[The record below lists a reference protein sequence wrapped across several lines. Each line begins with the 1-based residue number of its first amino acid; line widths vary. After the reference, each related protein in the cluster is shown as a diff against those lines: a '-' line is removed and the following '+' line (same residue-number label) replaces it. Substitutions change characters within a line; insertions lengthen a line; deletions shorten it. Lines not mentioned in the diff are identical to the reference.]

1 MPLFGLGIALA
12 VVGFYFAF
20 EGGGEVG
27 ESATRE
33 VVSAIAQKMP
43 DLEREGTLSFIVEPG
58 ESSWRTSLEQTQTAG
73 VGAEL
78 SSSST
83 KISMVVEQTPST
95 QGKYVRSYRNVG
107 VEAVSAE
114 QPVPA
119 DLLSQIAQ
127 LVETVKHQLTIDSNG
142 RVSNIELLSTPSG
155 ELSQFLGIITDA
167 SYYLSPHFPREAVNV
182 DEAWN
187 YTIPIEA
194 RDATGK
200 VISGEVQVTMTF
212 RGFVAGTN
220 KRVAYVDQNLT
231 GKAKG
236 SGYEGHGI
244 GKGEFWVDLDAKRV
258 KRARV
263 NYEQVGVSPGGQSIQ
278 SKVVMTKDPLE

>member
-27 ESATRE
+27 ESAKRE
-33 VVSAIAQKMP
+33 VVEAQAQKTP
-43 DLEREGTLSFIVEPG
+43 ELEREGTVSFTIEPA
-58 ESSWRTSLEQTQTAG
+58 ESSWRTSLEQTQKAG
-73 VGAEL
+73 VGAEI
-78 SSSST
+78 SASST
-83 KISMVVEQTPST
+83 KISMVVEQSPST
-95 QGKYVRSYRNVG
+95 QGRYVREYRDVA
-107 VEAVSAE
+107 VEAISAD

-142 RVSNIELLSTPSG
+142 KVSNIELLSTPSG
-155 ELSQFLGIITDA
+155 ELSQFLGVITDA

-182 DEAWN
+182 DEAWS
-187 YTIPIEA
+187 YAIPIEA
-194 RDATGK
+194 RDASGK
-200 VISGEVQVTMTF
+200 VINGEVQVTMTF
-212 RGFVAGTN
+212 RGFVSGTN

-244 GKGEFWVDLDAKRV
+244 GKGEFWVDLDTKRV

-263 NYEQVGVSPGGQSIQ
+263 SYDQVGVSPGGQSIQ